1 MEYQP
6 ANISTS
12 PIMKFN
18 NNGKIIIREHE
29 ETMRKLLDYEILAPH
44 GLNQDLN

>member
-12 PIMKFN
+12 PIMNLTITEKSLLGSN
-18 NNGKIIIREHE
+18 E